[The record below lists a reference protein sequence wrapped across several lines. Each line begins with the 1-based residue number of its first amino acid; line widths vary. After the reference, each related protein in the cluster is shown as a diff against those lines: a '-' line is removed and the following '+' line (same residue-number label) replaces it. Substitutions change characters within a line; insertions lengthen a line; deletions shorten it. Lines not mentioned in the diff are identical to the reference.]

1 MHQTKG
7 HFPHI
12 EGLGSDV
19 TLWKSCVWCRDSGGE
34 SGLLIFLE
42 VLIYS
47 MESWWL
53 SCKEREKW
61 ILLVKSDFQC
71 LEGWYYHFKRGTQK
85 QLMLSRD
92 QGPPLWSGGTDQ
104 PLLMLPPSPSALLT
118 CSQACVPMGLRH
130 TLGISTAGKSGEN
143 LSFITAKP
151 TPMCYCTYWGRVIAI
166 LFLFIFGCARSSLL
180 HAGFP

>member
-34 SGLLIFLE
+34 PGLLLFLE

-47 MESWWL
+47 MDSWWF

-61 ILLVKSDFQC
+61 ILSVKSDFQC
-71 LEGWYYHFKRGTQK
+71 LEGWYYHFKAGTQK
-85 QLMLSRD
+85 QLMLSRG
-92 QGPPLWSGGTDQ
+92 QGHPLWRGGQ
-104 PLLMLPPSPSALLT
+104 PASSHAPTIPSALLT

-180 HAGFP
+180 RAGFP